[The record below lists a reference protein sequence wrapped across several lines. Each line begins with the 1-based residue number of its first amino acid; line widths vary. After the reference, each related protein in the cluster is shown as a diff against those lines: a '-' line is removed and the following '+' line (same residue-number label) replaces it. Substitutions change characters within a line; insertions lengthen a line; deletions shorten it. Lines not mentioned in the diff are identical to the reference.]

1 MVGEN
6 LVIEALD
13 DLAVLGD
20 HLEPAGE
27 TVAEVFHIAVVA
39 LLLMVR
45 VLDLGVYLLGQADHV
60 LHGEGGA
67 VEQIEVGG
75 QVLLGQDLILHML
88 EAVGQD
94 LVIGHAAALI
104 MEVLEELELGAA
116 LAQALEVA
124 DIVVIHGVFI
134 ELGKDDLAVI
144 VIQHPLVTLGAP
156 AAAVIELGV
165 VIIAYDQAL
174 IGGLHGPV
182 DELGFVVFMPGAQA
196 QPADFLVFHFLS
208 S

>member
-1 MVGEN
+1 M
-6 LVIEALD
+6 
-13 DLAVLGD
+13 
-20 HLEPAGE
+20 
-27 TVAEVFHIAVVA
+27 
-39 LLLMVR
+39 
-45 VLDLGVYLLGQADHV
+45 
-60 LHGEGGA
+60 
-67 VEQIEVGG
+67 
-75 QVLLGQDLILHML
+75 
-88 EAVGQD
+88 
-94 LVIGHAAALI
+94 
-104 MEVLEELELGAA
+104 
-116 LAQALEVA
+116 A

-144 VIQHPLVTLGAP
+144 VHGHIQHTLVTLGAP